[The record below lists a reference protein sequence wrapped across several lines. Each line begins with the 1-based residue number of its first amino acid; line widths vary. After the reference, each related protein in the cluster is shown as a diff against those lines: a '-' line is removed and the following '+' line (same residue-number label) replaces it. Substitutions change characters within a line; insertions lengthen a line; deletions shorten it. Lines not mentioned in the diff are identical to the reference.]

1 MAAAFGVKVN
11 QLTPAVV
18 AARTGSVTITSTI
31 PLTSLSGLEVLQ
43 KLPAATNLEFTAQ
56 IAIPAQRNASYDFS
70 PLAKI
75 SFNMLSLRSQYWGLL
90 NDQSTLSLTQGAANL
105 ISYIELTGNIAAAGQ
120 PETMYQANPNGLNN
134 HQLALLGPWLTTI
147 ANNGHADPANEISLS
162 DNSLTDFSPL
172 KGITAS
178 DAYVFAVGQGY
189 LNPTPLNGVV
199 GQPLTFTA
207 NEVVGIDGQ
216 VINHTPYYSFN
227 ASADHSLTAINYL
240 GNGQY
245 QITDPVPLT
254 DNQVHEFTYGYLG
267 YLRDPEA
274 VNSAYINLTYP
285 NKVRLSYDGMIYRPI
300 NWQANPTV
308 TINYLDETGQPIQPA
323 QTLGQGQKIGA
334 AFDLRPN
341 AQVAGYQFD
350 ATKSGAL
357 TGTYSQDPQAV
368 DLYFQKTPAPSKQ
381 PASIKPQTP
390 TPAEKP
396 TNIKPQTP
404 VPAKQ
409 PGKVVQAKKN
419 GVKKVGPKNSAA
431 TPLKHASRPVM
442 TGRQISL
449 APVKTSN
456 QTTITPSGT
465 KHGTLPQANDSVN
478 QWAQRLLVTLGS
490 VGLLGALLLWRRQ
503 KRAARH

>member
-1 MAAAFGVKVN
+1 
-11 QLTPAVV
+11 
-18 AARTGSVTITSTI
+18 
-31 PLTSLSGLEVLQ
+31 
-43 KLPAATNLEFTAQ
+43 
-56 IAIPAQRNASYDFS
+56 
-70 PLAKI
+70 
-75 SFNMLSLRSQYWGLL
+75 MLFRS
-90 NDQSTLSLTQGAANL
+90 
-105 ISYIELTGNIAAAGQ
+105 
-120 PETMYQANPNGLNN
+120 
-134 HQLALLGPWLTTI
+134 QLALLGPWLTTI

-442 TGRQISL
+442 PGRQISL